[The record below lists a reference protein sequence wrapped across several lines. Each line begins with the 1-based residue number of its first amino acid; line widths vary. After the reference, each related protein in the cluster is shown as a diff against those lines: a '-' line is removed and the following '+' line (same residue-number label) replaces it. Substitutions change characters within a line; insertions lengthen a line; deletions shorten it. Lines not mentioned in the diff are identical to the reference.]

1 VDEELKEALLK
12 RALGYDSD
20 EIVEEYGFSEGE
32 AVLVKRKVTKKQVPP
47 DIQAA
52 KILLEDEP
60 ELSTLSDDEL
70 ENEKRRLL
78 LLLKE
83 EQQCQS
89 GTNALKNKR

>member
-1 VDEELKEALLK
+1 MDDELKDALLK

-20 EIVEEYGFSEGE
+20 EIVEEYGFSDGE

-52 KILLEDEP
+52 KILLEDTP
-60 ELSTLSDDEL
+60 VLSSLSDEEL
-70 ENEKRRLL
+70 KEEKKRLL

-83 EQQCQS
+83 DDE
-89 GTNALKNKR
+89 

>member
-1 VDEELKEALLK
+1 MDEELKEALLK